1 MISRRVKP
9 IMTIEVTQAMALKIG
24 PFVWSIINFLSL
36 MRRIIKMRTKGRT
49 IPLRTCEKYMIGIRG
64 KLG

>member
-1 MISRRVKP
+1 MISRRVRA
-9 IMTIEVTQAMALKIG
+9 IITIEVTQAMTLKIG
-24 PFVWSIINFLSL
+24 PFVWLIINFLSL
-36 MRRIIKMRTKGRT
+36 MRRSIKMRTKGRT